1 MSSELATTKSAT
13 STIKVSL
20 TGSEET
26 ALTMLYARALDSYQ
40 TNPILGDE
48 WAPEIVSKLD
58 YDFPTKTGVGCMVSA
73 EIAARSGN
81 LDRMTAGFL
90 ALHAGEPVTVV
101 HLACGL
107 DTRCLRVKHG
117 PEVRW
122 VDVDL
127 PGVVDLREKVI
138 PSSKVGGDYT
148 LLAGS
153 AADVGGWM
161 DRIPAD
167 RHSLVIFEGL
177 TMYLNE
183 TQGRHLFEE
192 IVSRFGGKR
201 GVKKQ
206 NQIICDALGSIIVRL
221 QGWVHSV
228 KDSGVLLD
236 WAIDDPEMLC
246 REWCDGRLELVEHML
261 AVEMPGVERYPWAFR
276 AAMAIGAWVPYVR
289 SHSKLVG
296 YRF

>member
-1 MSSELATTKSAT
+1 MSPEAPDARSAT
-13 STIKVSL
+13 GTIKVSL
-20 TGSEET
+20 TGSEDT
-26 ALTMLYARALDSYQ
+26 ALTMLYARALDSSQ
-40 TNPILGDE
+40 TNPILGDK
-48 WAPEIVSKLD
+48 WAAEIVSKLD
-58 YDFPTKTGVGCMVSA
+58 YDFPRKTGVGCMVSA

-81 LDRMTAGFL
+81 LDRMTEGFL
-90 ALHAGEPVTVV
+90 VLHAGEPVTVV

-127 PGVVDLREKVI
+127 PGIVDLRERVF
-138 PSSKVGGDYT
+138 PSWNVDGDYT

-153 AADVGGWM
+153 AADVAGWI

-167 RHSLVIFEGL
+167 RPTLVVFEGL
-177 TMYLNE
+177 TMYLNKA
-183 TQGRHLFEE
+183 QGRHLFEG

-206 NQIICDALGSIIVRL
+206 NQIVCDALGSIIVRL
-221 QGWVHSV
+221 QGWVYSV
-228 KDSGVLLD
+228 KDCGAVLD
-236 WAIDDPEMLC
+236 WAIDDTEMLC

-261 AVEMPGVERYPWAFR
+261 AVGMPGVERYPWAFR
-276 AAMAIGAWVPYVR
+276 AAMAIGAWFPYVR
-289 SHSKLVG
+289 SHSKLLR